1 MSIQFQNVSK
11 SFGQKQILKKISFE
25 VKKGEILF
33 ILGKSGMGKSV
44 TLKQIIGLLKPDEGQ
59 IFVDDLEITAL
70 KESEL
75 PRARRKCGMV
85 FQHPALLDSL
95 SVRENVAFGLK
106 TPQFIQEQGRAL
118 TEKEIEERV
127 IEKLGLVHLGS
138 EILECVPSEL
148 SYGMQKRVSLAR
160 TLAPN
165 PSYLLFDEPT
175 TGLDPITT
183 HAVNDLILDLSRKL
197 QVTCIVVSHDMSC
210 ALKIAERILVLDQ
223 GIILSHGTVA
233 QIKTSQEPL
242 IREFLAETLALLPPE
257 ERATLSTGNEGTS

>member
-1 MSIQFQNVSK
+1 MSIRFSHVSK
-11 SFGQKQILKKISFE
+11 SFGPKNILKDISFE
-25 VKKGEILF
+25 VDKGEILF

-44 TLKQIIGLLKPDEGQ
+44 TLKHIVGLLKPDSGQ
-59 IFVDDLEITAL
+59 VFVDNLEITAL
-70 KESEL
+70 QESEL
-75 PRARRKCGMV
+75 PKARQKCGMV

-106 TPQFIQEQGRAL
+106 TPQFIQNLGRPL
-118 TEKEIEERV
+118 SETEVEERV
-127 IEKLGLVHLGS
+127 IEKLELVHLKA
-138 EILECVPSEL
+138 EILDCMPAEL

-183 HAVNDLILDLSRKL
+183 HAVNELILDLSKKL
-197 QVTCIVVSHDMSC
+197 QVTSIVVSHDMSC

-223 GIILSHGTVA
+223 GVILAHESVRE
-233 QIKTSQEPL
+233 IKNSKEPL

-257 ERATLSTGNEGTS
+257 ERAQLGVRTAL

>member
-11 SFGQKQILKKISFE
+11 AFGPKQILKKISFE
-25 VKKGEILF
+25 VRKGEILF

-44 TLKQIIGLLKPDEGQ
+44 TLKLIIGLLKPDEGQ

-70 KESEL
+70 REAEL
-75 PRARRKCGMV
+75 PLARRKCGMV

-95 SVRENVAFGLK
+95 SVRENIAFGLK
-106 TPQFIQEQGRAL
+106 TPQFIQEYGRSL
-118 TEKEIEERV
+118 TEKEIEDRV
-127 IEKLGLVHLGS
+127 LEKLTLVHLS
-138 EILECVPSEL
+138 PEVLECAPSEL

-183 HAVNDLILDLSRKL
+183 HAVNDLILDLSKKL
-197 QVTCIVVSHDMSC
+197 QVTSVVVSHDMAC

-223 GIILSHGTVA
+223 GTILSHGTVA
-233 QIKTSQEPL
+233 EIKQSNEPL
-242 IREFLAETLALLPPE
+242 IKEFLAETLALLPPE
-257 ERATLSTGNEGTS
+257 ERIFLRTGSQK